1 LTHVNCILRN
11 LGSTHPEDIFL
22 LTGRKDSLFV
32 ILPKKMEPI
41 KGESDMQKKNKT
53 QSIPVEIS
61 EQDVI
66 EAMKSIPG
74 YLDITPGD
82 FKEVYQAAY
91 TLAIQRLLTSLTAV
105 DLMTAPVELINQDM
119 DLVKATALLAEKQIS
134 GAPVI
139 DRAGKIVGVVSEKDF
154 LREMGFSATPSFL
167 QIATHCLNNKGCMIC
182 NLRNKTIADIMTRP
196 PIIGISEMTIGEI
209 SALFVNRRINR
220 LPIVNADGRPVGI
233 VTRTDL
239 AHSYS
244 AFGEGAKS

>member
-1 LTHVNCILRN
+1 
-11 LGSTHPEDIFL
+11 
-22 LTGRKDSLFV
+22 
-32 ILPKKMEPI
+32 
-41 KGESDMQKKNKT
+41 MQEKNTK
-53 QSIPVEIS
+53 QSIPVDIS

-66 EAMKSIPG
+66 EAMKAIPG

-91 TLAIQRLLTSLTAV
+91 SLAIQRLLTSLRAA
-105 DLMTAPVELINQDM
+105 DLMTTPVELVDQKM
-119 DLVKATALLAEKQIS
+119 DLVRAAALLAEKQIS

-154 LREMGFSATPSFL
+154 LREMGFGATPSFM

-182 NLRNKTIADIMTRP
+182 NLRNKTIGDIMSRP
-196 PIIGISEMTIGEI
+196 PITGSPEMTIGEI
-209 SALFVNRRINR
+209 STLFLDRRINR
-220 LPIVNADGRPVGI
+220 LPIVNADGRPIGM

-244 AFGEGAKS
+244 ALGEGARS